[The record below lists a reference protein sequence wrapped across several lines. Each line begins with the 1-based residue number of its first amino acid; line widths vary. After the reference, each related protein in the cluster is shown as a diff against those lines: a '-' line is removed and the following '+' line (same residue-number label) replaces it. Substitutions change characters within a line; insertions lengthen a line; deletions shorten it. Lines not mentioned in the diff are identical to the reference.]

1 MGTALVHLW
10 QQQRE
15 IEAYLPNQGP
25 FFVAAGTGPNVPCY
39 LRWSGK
45 RLLQRRW
52 PKTDTERMVEDIWK
66 KKRMQNEAR
75 DREGKALMGMDEF
88 LLQYMQM
95 KYGLEHLVAEN
106 TYNFLDACKR
116 NIYDSDM
123 ALFLAVLHGHMG
135 EDEIL
140 QQQAELETIANAM
153 VDKKGNEA
161 SISIATGVQMLPKLF
176 VTRRQQQLEELK
188 DALTRSIEL
197 RDAGNNALKG
207 KDFKLSSL
215 LESDGDGYQTPF
227 AECIRCQ
234 HLNEPTLFMA
244 ELRKQITHAL
254 LHERGDIHA
263 NTVSAELI

>member
-15 IEAYLPNQGP
+15 IEAYLPNQVRVRVRGSGNANLTHKPSPSPSPNPNPNPNPNQGP

-116 NIYDSDM
+116 
-123 ALFLAVLHGHMG
+123 
-135 EDEIL
+135 
-140 QQQAELETIANAM
+140 
-153 VDKKGNEA
+153 
-161 SISIATGVQMLPKLF
+161 
-176 VTRRQQQLEELK
+176 
-188 DALTRSIEL
+188 
-197 RDAGNNALKG
+197 
-207 KDFKLSSL
+207 
-215 LESDGDGYQTPF
+215 
-227 AECIRCQ
+227 
-234 HLNEPTLFMA
+234 
-244 ELRKQITHAL
+244 
-254 LHERGDIHA
+254 
-263 NTVSAELI
+263 